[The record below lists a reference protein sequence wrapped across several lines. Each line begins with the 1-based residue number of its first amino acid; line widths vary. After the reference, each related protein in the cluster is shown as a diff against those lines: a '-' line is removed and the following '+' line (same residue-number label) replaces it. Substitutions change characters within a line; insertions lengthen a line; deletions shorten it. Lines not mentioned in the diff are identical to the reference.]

1 MNYSVYV
8 HVFPNGKLYIGVTRQ
23 EPKKR
28 WRSGGGYRN
37 QKAMYEAILKYG
49 WDNIKHIVL
58 VSNLKED
65 MAMEIE
71 KALIENIVRKI
82 LCMDITQKT
91 EDSISENIP
100 NSF

>member
-8 HVFPNGKLYIGVTRQ
+8 HVFPNGKLYIGATRQ

-49 WDNIKHIVL
+49 
-58 VSNLKED
+58 
-65 MAMEIE
+65 
-71 KALIENIVRKI
+71 
-82 LCMDITQKT
+82 
-91 EDSISENIP
+91 
-100 NSF
+100 